1 MTNMKILG
9 LLAVCAIVGPLSVR
23 AQTYDVDIT
32 MTGLQATPT
41 TFEGSFMFNA
51 AGTCSSTAAFCASGT
66 TPEFTNVNI
75 SDPLSIDSPGGAFAF
90 TDAVAG
96 AGHLSFIDTYSGTPG
111 QSSFVYTLGF
121 TLDSPLGGS
130 ATSVGIDNI
139 VFSKNQ
145 NVTGTYSCGGPS
157 QLPTQGVSCPT
168 AILRVAP
175 TKAPEI
181 DPAMAMGEF
190 TLLVGGIAVLCGRR
204 KLTPRGT
211 LAG

>member
-1 MTNMKILG
+1 MTNMKLLG
-9 LLAVCAIVGPLSVR
+9 LLAVCAFVAPLSVQ

-32 MTGLQATPT
+32 MTGLQATPV

-51 AGTCSSTAAFCASGT
+51 AGTCSGSAAFCSSG
-66 TPEFTNVNI
+66 TPEFSNVSI
-75 SDPLSIDSPGGAFAF
+75 SDPLSIDSSGGAFAF
-90 TDAVAG
+90 TDAMAG

-121 TLDSPLGGS
+121 SLDAPLGGG

-168 AILRVAP
+168 AILRIAP

-181 DPAMAMGEF
+181 DPTLALGEF

-204 KLTPRGT
+204 KLTPSGT